1 MTKHILNPALLKNS
15 LAVRYAL
22 PMCVAVAVAVQIAP
36 SQQPAAPPAKG
47 QTKAPGF
54 IPEDHRPP
62 LFLKET
68 FKETPK
74 GTSET
79 PMVADFLTNPNLE
92 LKLYGPGGKDI
103 QIVHHGSPMDEPSYI
118 WTGLCSAPCALA
130 LRDKNN
136 DVDLT
141 GLAKIRWRT
150 KQAGFHLLRPILK
163 LAGGTWLVGDH
174 TDGYTVD
181 WRETEMSIADIRW
194 RRFDSE
200 HVTEGSDGR
209 WAENPD
215 LSKVDE
221 IGFTDLTIGSGHGA
235 GGSSRIDWIEV
246 YGNPVARPAAAHP

>member
-1 MTKHILNPALLKNS
+1 MKRSLKLAIL
-15 LAVRYAL
+15 RCAL
-22 PMCVAVAVAVQIAP
+22 PVCLAGAAAVQIAS
-36 SQQPAAPPAKG
+36 SQQPAAPQAKG
-47 QTKAPGF
+47 QAKAPRV

-79 PMVADFLTNPNLE
+79 PVVADFLTSPNLE

-103 QIVHHGSPMDEPSYI
+103 QIVHHDSPMDEPSYI
-118 WTGLCSAPCALA
+118 WTGLCAAPCALA

-136 DVDLT
+136 FVDLT
-141 GLAKIRWRT
+141 GLSKIRWRT

-163 LAGGTWLVGDH
+163 LADGTWLVGDH
-174 TDGYTVD
+174 TDGYTID
-181 WRETEMSIADIRW
+181 WRETEMAIGDIRW

-200 HVTEGSDGR
+200 HVTEGNDGR
-209 WAENPD
+209 WVENPD

-246 YGNPVARPAAAHP
+246 YGTPVARIASAKQ

>member
-1 MTKHILNPALLKNS
+1 VTIHFLQQATLRSGITLL
-15 LAVRYAL
+15 LAGAAAAQTTSGQAR
-22 PMCVAVAVAVQIAP
+22 AP
-36 SQQPAAPPAKG
+36 R
-47 QTKAPGF
+47 F

-62 LFLKET
+62 LFLKES

-79 PMVADFLTNPNLE
+79 AVTTGFLTNPNLE
-92 LKLYGPGGKDI
+92 LKLYGPGKNDI
-103 QIVHHGSPMDEPSYI
+103 QIVHHESPKDEPSYI
-118 WTGLCSAPCALA
+118 WTGLCSTPCALA

-136 DVDLT
+136 YVDLT

-163 LAGGTWLVGDH
+163 LGDGTWLVGDH
-174 TDGYTVD
+174 TDGYTID
-181 WRETEMSIADIRW
+181 WRETEMAAGDIRW
-194 RRFDSE
+194 RRFDPE
-200 HVTEGSDGR
+200 HVTEASDGR
-209 WAENPD
+209 WVESPD

-246 YGNPVARPAAAHP
+246 YGNPVVRASAQ